1 MIPDAV
7 YLKKH
12 RHMSTNKKVLDRG
25 LKFSAMNKQRIKQS
39 GGGLKPAAATRNR
52 LKPVEERA
60 PLSGSAFQRTLCPS
74 RGIHPAG
81 AWLIRD

>member
-39 GGGLKPAAATRNR
+39 GGGLKPAAVQDGHLYLVNPKQSLT
-52 LKPVEERA
+52 
-60 PLSGSAFQRTLCPS
+60 
-74 RGIHPAG
+74 
-81 AWLIRD
+81 